1 MAHHSIV
8 YQPSLIPAPFVCN
21 LLVILFPIQTV
32 GDAISDLLTVE
43 VILMYKGV
51 GTKL

>member
-1 MAHHSIV
+1 MCVI
-8 YQPSLIPAPFVCN
+8 
-21 LLVILFPIQTV
+21 ILFLIQTV

-51 GTKL
+51 GEQLQLLYHSCR